1 MEWNDYQLILA
12 VAREKSIRG
21 AARQLGVNHA
31 TVSRRLTQ
39 LNKGP
44 GGPFFHRSQSGFWPT
59 STGQEAVDAA
69 EKIEQI
75 SNEATRK
82 QRAAGKSL
90 SGPLSVSIPTLIL
103 QHLLIQDVA
112 KFDEQN
118 PEIELTIDSTDK
130 FVDLDRAEADV
141 VLRAADSPPDHWV
154 GRRLFPYSLSLYAH
168 KDYLANRSTA
178 ELRWIA
184 PPGDQPRWQT
194 WLEQSP
200 YPDAAIGMTITT
212 ILGRYTALKHGLGMG
227 RAACFMADNDPD
239 LVRLPGAPVIEAET
253 LWLLCHPDFASTS
266 RAKAALGHFSDAM
279 RRHRPLLQGERYG
292 KP

>member
-1 MEWNDYQLILA
+1 MDWSDYQLILA

-44 GGPFFHRSQSGFWPT
+44 SGPFFHRSPTGFWPT
-59 STGQEAVDAA
+59 STGQEVVEAA
-69 EKIEQI
+69 EKMEVI
-75 SNEATRK
+75 SNEAIRK
-82 QRAAGKSL
+82 QRATEKSL
-90 SGPLSVSIPTLIL
+90 SGPLSISIPMLML
-103 QHLLIQDVA
+103 QHLLIEDVA
-112 KFDEQN
+112 RFAEQN
-118 PEIELTIDSTDK
+118 PEIELTVDSTDR

-154 GRRLFPYSLSLYAH
+154 GRRLFPYTLSLYAH
-168 KDYLANRSTA
+168 KDYLAKTSTA

-184 PPGDQPRWQT
+184 PPDDQPRWQS

-200 YPDAAIGMTITT
+200 YPGAAISMRITT
-212 ILGRYTALKHGLGMG
+212 ILGRYTALKQGLGMG
-227 RAACFMADNDPD
+227 RAACFMADQDPD
-239 LVRLPGAPVIEAET
+239 LVRLPGAPVIDAET

-266 RAKAALGHFSDAM
+266 RAKATLSYFSDAM
-279 RRHRPLLQGERYG
+279 RMHRPLLQGERSI